1 MLRCTRCQK
10 LLDRESRLRKTPE
23 EEIELELKKGK
34 ASCKEKLEVE
44 IAKACLEST
53 EG

>member
-1 MLRCTRCQK
+1 MLKALGKRTQIK
-10 LLDRESRLRKTPE
+10 KTPE

-44 IAKACLEST
+44 VAKACLETT